1 MIGKRTLLAAAA
13 TLVVPGLLRHA
24 RTATPEVTLKLHH
37 FLGPT
42 STAQVKM
49 LEPWAKS
56 IGQGSDGRVRIEIY
70 PSMTLGGSPAQLFRQ
85 AADGVADIVWTAN
98 GYTPGL
104 FPRTEAFELPTVF
117 TNDIA
122 ATNLAMRALFD
133 EYLAPEYAP
142 VHLLFGFVHAGNAIH
157 MASRPVHAAADV
169 KGRKL
174 RSPGPA
180 ANAVVAA
187 MGATPVTAPAP
198 DLPQM
203 LSTHAVD
210 GALIPFEIIPA
221 LKLQDVTK
229 YQVEGPDSARFG
241 TTAFQVS
248 MNKDR
253 WAALPP
259 DLKQVFDDACDDRWL
274 RQVARIWRDAD
285 DRGIKAAV
293 EHGNEHIVLTDA
305 EMQTFTDALAP
316 VVGRWERGH
325 TGFKAAA
332 LVKAARDAVAT
343 YRS

>member
-1 MIGKRTLLAAAA
+1 MIKKRTLLTAAA
-13 TLVVPGLLRHA
+13 TLAVPGLLRHVRA
-24 RTATPEVTLKLHH
+24 AAPEVTLKLHH

-42 STAQVKM
+42 SSAQANM
-49 LEPWAKS
+49 LEPWARS
-56 IGQGSDGRVRIEIY
+56 VEQGSNGRVKIEIY
-70 PSMTLGGSPAQLFRQ
+70 PSMTLGGSPPQLFRQ
-85 AADGVADIVWTAN
+85 VADGVVDIVWTAN

-157 MASRPVHAAADV
+157 MASQPVHTVADT

-187 MGATPVTAPAP
+187 MGATPVTTPVP

-259 DLKQVFDDACDDRWL
+259 DLKQVFNDACDDRWL
-274 RQVARIWRDAD
+274 RQVAQIWRDAD
-285 DRGIKAAV
+285 DRGIKVAV
-293 EHGNEHIVLTDA
+293 EHGNERIVLTADQ
-305 EMQTFTDALAP
+305 MQTFTDAFAP
-316 VVGRWERGH
+316 VVGQWERDH
-325 TGFKAAA
+325 AGFKAAA
-332 LVKAARDAVAT
+332 LVKAARESIAK